1 MKLNNITLDDLK
13 NLKKDDISKIKQQYI
28 KYLEEQ
34 KQANIPLAE
43 FLQRFGVEADNKHLE
58 SIIT

>member
-34 KQANIPLAE
+34 KRANIPLAE
-43 FLQRFGVEADNKHLE
+43 FLQRFGVEADTRHLE